1 MEKRKFDLEMEKIYG
16 ELNRMIMI
24 LDSMIDT
31 LFKGLDD
38 LNLETTEII
47 RNMDISLY
55 KKVKELE
62 SKCIE
67 ILLLYSPM
75 GKDLRNIITLLTM
88 LEDLDRM
95 GRYTYDISL
104 EISNI
109 AKVSHSENFN
119 LIKDMSLKVRDMVK
133 KSIDSYILKDEKIA
147 YSLSNYDDDVDSL
160 YIKIRE
166 KIVQDISKNMEDPGR
181 GISYILIARY
191 LERMADHAVSMG
203 DKVIYLT
210 RGEIRIHKILP

>member
-1 MEKRKFDLEMEKIYG
+1 MEIRKFDVEMEKIYRD
-16 ELNRMIMI
+16 LNEMIEI
-24 LDSMIDT
+24 LDSMMDT
-31 LFKGLDD
+31 LFKGLED
-38 LNLETTEII
+38 LNPETTEMI

-55 KKVKELE
+55 KKGKALE

-75 GKDLRNIITLLTM
+75 GKDLRNIITLFTM

-104 EISNI
+104 EISKI
-109 AKVSHSENFN
+109 AKMSHSENFS
-119 LIKDMSLKVRDMVK
+119 LIKDMNIRVKDMVK
-133 KSIDSYILKDEKIA
+133 KSIESYISKDEKIA
-147 YSLSNYDDDVDSL
+147 YALAEYDNDVDSL
-160 YIKIRE
+160 YLKIRE
-166 KIVQDISKNMEDPGR
+166 KIADDISKKLEDPER

-191 LERMADHAVSMG
+191 LERMADHAVSIG

-210 RGEIRIHKILP
+210 KGEVRIHNILG